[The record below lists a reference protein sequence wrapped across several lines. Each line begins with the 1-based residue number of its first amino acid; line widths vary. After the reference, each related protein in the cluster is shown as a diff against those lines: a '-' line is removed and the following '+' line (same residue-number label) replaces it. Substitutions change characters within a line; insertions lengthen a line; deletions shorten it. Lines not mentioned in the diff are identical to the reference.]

1 MKLGKAIAAAVGTA
15 AAVGAAVYAK
25 RRLDETQTPLKK
37 QRSVTVWKSGG
48 KVQHKEVIRKPV
60 SEREQTDILK
70 SRIDKA
76 TRQYEELADRNNDTE
91 SEPADNTENE
101 QKIAPVNF
109 TFVQSEEDGNTGVS
123 FDRVFDHFNRLEKPI
138 DEESKT
144 VDNAD
149 NNIVD
154 TITANQTAAA
164 ESVDETKADAATY
177 DEYEAA
183 AISAV
188 MTMQEEQESEAE
200 QMKLEKGI
208 MTPDPIASAVRE
220 LADIQPVTDGAND
233 VSVERMSVDESIFD
247 LSASEPVEEAVKELE
262 EITEQAEEQPEIV
275 EETAESSSTLEEEF
289 AQATAENVTVS
300 EPVEEAV
307 KAFEEMS
314 EQAEEQPEIAEE
326 TAETAESTSA
336 LEEEFAQAMTENA
349 PVSEPVEEAVKA
361 FEEMSEQAEE
371 QSEIAEET
379 AESAS
384 TLEEEFAQAMAEN
397 IPVNEPVEETV
408 KAFEEITEQAE
419 EQPEIAVETAESAST
434 LEEEFAQA
442 MTENA
447 PVSEP
452 VEEAVKELE
461 EIAEQAEEQS
471 EIAEETAESAST
483 LEEEFAQAM
492 AENAPVSEPVEEA
505 VKAFEEMSEQA
516 EEQPEIAEE
525 TAESA
530 STLEEEFAQAMAE
543 NITVSEPV
551 EEAVKAFEEMSEQ
564 AEEQPEIAEETAE
577 SASTLEEEFAQAM
590 AENAPVSEPVEEAVK
605 EFEEITEQ
613 AEKQPE
619 IAVETA
625 ESASTLEEEFAQAMA
640 ENAPVSE
647 PVEEAVKEFE
657 EITEQAEEQPEI
669 SVETAE
675 SANTL
680 EEEITQ
686 AMAENVPVSE
696 PVEEAV
702 KAFEEIAEPVAVEIS
717 ESQAEDMLFENIDNI
732 DDDLSDDMASV
743 RTAESVDDAVKEF
756 SDLIGEPEAA
766 MSMIN
771 ADAEY
776 DDDLEQTGDIPA
788 EENSTAEE
796 QPVIQTIP
804 EAQTEKPRTM
814 DFFDL
819 PDEAYAPVQAAEEKH
834 DDNVAE
840 VEDLFGDLLADDE
853 PVEKKTFTDPSE
865 VFSMFDTADAGQDD
879 FDKYNDEKIEEEN
892 EKKKTSDTKKYIAQD
907 IADNIASFAQL
918 LEPLNAIKENKI
930 RSKSGILFDWEM
942 RIQSLIGDLP
952 IKTYWRNN
960 FRNYEIW
967 TDEKCM
973 EKAGELL
980 AMLEL
985 VGIVRDKAKEVVV
998 DKDTLDFYSA
1008 QSEHLNN
1015 DFHIGETVVVTRPC
1029 WRINGKPARKGEI
1042 AKKAPFAEFSRKKV
1056 SPLETML
1063 RENSCSDGDVN
1074 IPVTEDNFC
1083 TYDREIPY
1091 VKQAI
1096 ADGFCKCAV
1105 RRMEDGGALAFF
1117 YEVIAEGENEHYSP
1131 CTLRFEVNIDKNA
1144 KVVGRFRSEK
1154 V

>member
-1 MKLGKAIAAAVGTA
+1 MKLGKAIAAAIGTA

-37 QRSVTVWKSGG
+37 QKSVTAWKSGG
-48 KVQHKEVIRKPV
+48 KVQYKEVIRKPV
-60 SEREQTDILK
+60 SEGEQTNILK

-76 TRQYEELADRNNDTE
+76 TRQYEQLADRNNDTE

-101 QKIAPVNF
+101 QEIAPVNF

-123 FDRVFDHFNRLEKPI
+123 FDRVFDHFNRLEKPF

-154 TITANQTAAA
+154 TITANQTPAA
-164 ESVDETKADAATY
+164 ESVAPTEAVDETKTDVATD

-188 MTMQEEQESEAE
+188 MTMQEEQESIAE

-208 MTPDPIASAVRE
+208 MTPDPIANAVRE
-220 LADIQPVTDGAND
+220 LADIQPVTDDVSN

-247 LSASEPVEEAVKELE
+247 LSASEPVEEAAKELE
-262 EITEQAEEQPEIV
+262 EITEQTEEKSEIAEET
-275 EETAESSSTLEEEF
+275 EESASTLEEEL
-289 AQATAENVTVS
+289 AQAMAENIPES

-314 EQAEEQPEIAEE
+314 EQAEEQPETAEE
-326 TAETAESTSA
+326 TAESAST
-336 LEEEFAQAMTENA
+336 LEEEFVQAMAENI
-349 PVSEPVEEAVKA
+349 PESEPVEEAVKA
-361 FEEMSEQAEE
+361 FEEMSEQ
-371 QSEIAEET
+371 T
-379 AESAS
+379 
-384 TLEEEFAQAMAEN
+384 
-397 IPVNEPVEETV
+397 
-408 KAFEEITEQAE
+408 
-419 EQPEIAVETAESAST
+419 
-434 LEEEFAQA
+434 
-442 MTENA
+442 
-447 PVSEP
+447 
-452 VEEAVKELE
+452 
-461 EIAEQAEEQS
+461 
-471 EIAEETAESAST
+471 
-483 LEEEFAQAM
+483 
-492 AENAPVSEPVEEA
+492 
-505 VKAFEEMSEQA
+505 

-543 NITVSEPV
+543 N
-551 EEAVKAFEEMSEQ
+551 
-564 AEEQPEIAEETAE
+564 
-577 SASTLEEEFAQAM
+577 
-590 AENAPVSEPVEEAVK
+590 
-605 EFEEITEQ
+605 
-613 AEKQPE
+613 
-619 IAVETA
+619 
-625 ESASTLEEEFAQAMA
+625 
-640 ENAPVSE
+640 
-647 PVEEAVKEFE
+647 
-657 EITEQAEEQPEI
+657 
-669 SVETAE
+669 
-675 SANTL
+675 
-680 EEEITQ
+680 
-686 AMAENVPVSE
+686 VPVSE

-702 KAFEEIAEPVAVEIS
+702 KAFEKIAEPVAVEIA
-717 ESQAEDMLFENIDNI
+717 ESQAEDMLFENID
-732 DDDLSDDMASV
+732 DDLSDDIASV

-766 MSMIN
+766 RSMIN

-796 QPVIQTIP
+796 QPVIQTVP
-804 EAQTEKPRTM
+804 EAQTEKTRTM

-819 PDEAYAPVQAAEEKH
+819 PDEAYAPVQTAEEKH

-879 FDKYNDEKIEEEN
+879 FDKYNDEKIEEES
-892 EKKKTSDTKKYIAQD
+892 EKKKTSDAKKYIAQD

-985 VGIVRDKAKEVVV
+985 VGIVRDKAKEVVI

-1074 IPVTEDNFC
+1074 IPVTDDNFC
-1083 TYDREIPY
+1083 TYDRDIPY

-1096 ADGFCKCAV
+1096 SEGFCKCAV

>member
-1 MKLGKAIAAAVGTA
+1 MKLGKAIAAAIGTA

-37 QRSVTVWKSGG
+37 QKSVTAWKSGG
-48 KVQHKEVIRKPV
+48 KVQYKEVIRKPV
-60 SEREQTDILK
+60 SEGEQTNILK

-76 TRQYEELADRNNDTE
+76 KRQYEQLADRNNDTE

-101 QKIAPVNF
+101 QEIAPVNF

-123 FDRVFDHFNRLEKPI
+123 FDRVFDHFNRLEKPF

-164 ESVDETKADAATY
+164 ESVAPTEAVDETKTDVATD

-188 MTMQEEQESEAE
+188 MTMQEEQESKAE

-208 MTPDPIASAVRE
+208 MTPDPIANAVRE
-220 LADIQPVTDGAND
+220 LADIQPVTDDVSN

-247 LSASEPVEEAVKELE
+247 LSASEPVEEAAKELE
-262 EITEQAEEQPEIV
+262 EITEQTEEQPEIV
-275 EETAESSSTLEEEF
+275 EETAESASTLEEEF
-289 AQATAENVTVS
+289 AQAMAENVPVSEPVEEAVKAFEEMSEQTEEQPEIAEETEESASTLEEELAQAMAENIPES

-314 EQAEEQPEIAEE
+314 EQAEEQPE
-326 TAETAESTSA
+326 T
-336 LEEEFAQAMTENA
+336 
-349 PVSEPVEEAVKA
+349 
-361 FEEMSEQAEE
+361 
-371 QSEIAEET
+371 AEET

-384 TLEEEFAQAMAEN
+384 TLEEEFAQAKAEN
-397 IPVNEPVEETV
+397 IPE
-408 KAFEEITEQAE
+408 
-419 EQPEIAVETAESAST
+419 
-434 LEEEFAQA
+434 
-442 MTENA
+442 
-447 PVSEP
+447 SEP
-452 VEEAVKELE
+452 VEEAVKE
-461 EIAEQAEEQS
+461 
-471 EIAEETAESAST
+471 
-483 LEEEFAQAM
+483 
-492 AENAPVSEPVEEA
+492 
-505 VKAFEEMSEQA
+505 FEEMSEQT

-543 NITVSEPV
+543 NVPESEPV

-564 AEEQPEIAEETAE
+564 AEEQPEIAGETAE
-577 SASTLEEEFAQAM
+577 SASTLEEEFA
-590 AENAPVSEPVEEAVK
+590 
-605 EFEEITEQ
+605 
-613 AEKQPE
+613 
-619 IAVETA
+619 
-625 ESASTLEEEFAQAMA
+625 
-640 ENAPVSE
+640 
-647 PVEEAVKEFE
+647 
-657 EITEQAEEQPEI
+657 
-669 SVETAE
+669 
-675 SANTL
+675 
-680 EEEITQ
+680 Q

-702 KAFEEIAEPVAVEIS
+702 KAFEEMSEQTEEQPETAEETEESASTLEEEFAQAMAENIPESEPVEEAVKAFEEIAEPVAVEIA
-717 ESQAEDMLFENIDNI
+717 ESQAEDMLFENI

-766 MSMIN
+766 RSMIN
-771 ADAEY
+771 ADVEY

-796 QPVIQTIP
+796 QPVIQTVP
-804 EAQTEKPRTM
+804 EAQTEKTRTM

-819 PDEAYAPVQAAEEKH
+819 PDEAYAPVQTAEEKH

-892 EKKKTSDTKKYIAQD
+892 EKKKTSDAKKYIAQD

-985 VGIVRDKAKEVVV
+985 VGIVRDKAKEVVI

-1074 IPVTEDNFC
+1074 IPVTDDNFC
-1083 TYDREIPY
+1083 TYDRDIPY

-1096 ADGFCKCAV
+1096 SEGFCKCAV

>member
-1 MKLGKAIAAAVGTA
+1 MKLGKAIAAAIGTA

-37 QRSVTVWKSGG
+37 QKSVTAWKSGG
-48 KVQHKEVIRKPV
+48 KVQYKEVIRKPV
-60 SEREQTDILK
+60 SEGEQTNILK

-76 TRQYEELADRNNDTE
+76 TRQYEQLADRNNDTE

-101 QKIAPVNF
+101 QEIAPVNF

-123 FDRVFDHFNRLEKPI
+123 FDRVFDHFNRLEKPF

-164 ESVDETKADAATY
+164 ESVAPTEAVDETKTDVATD

-188 MTMQEEQESEAE
+188 MTMQEEQESKAE

-208 MTPDPIASAVRE
+208 MTPDPIANAVRE
-220 LADIQPVTDGAND
+220 LADIQPVTDDVSN

-247 LSASEPVEEAVKELE
+247 LSASEPVEEAAKELE
-262 EITEQAEEQPEIV
+262 EITEQTEEQPEIA
-275 EETAESSSTLEEEF
+275 EETEESASTLEEEF
-289 AQATAENVTVS
+289 AQAMAENV
-300 EPVEEAV
+300 
-307 KAFEEMS
+307 
-314 EQAEEQPEIAEE
+314 
-326 TAETAESTSA
+326 
-336 LEEEFAQAMTENA
+336 

-361 FEEMSEQAEE
+361 FEEMSEQTEE
-371 QSEIAEET
+371 QPEIAEET
-379 AESAS
+379 EESASTLEEEFAQAMAENVPVSEPVEEAVKAFEEMSEQTEEQPEIAEETEESASTLEEEFAQAMAENVPVSEPVEEAVKAFEEMSEQTEEQPEIAEETEESAS

-397 IPVNEPVEETV
+397 IPE
-408 KAFEEITEQAE
+408 
-419 EQPEIAVETAESAST
+419 
-434 LEEEFAQA
+434 
-442 MTENA
+442 
-447 PVSEP
+447 
-452 VEEAVKELE
+452 
-461 EIAEQAEEQS
+461 
-471 EIAEETAESAST
+471 
-483 LEEEFAQAM
+483 
-492 AENAPVSEPVEEA
+492 SEPVEEA
-505 VKAFEEMSEQA
+505 VKAFEEMSEQT

-543 NITVSEPV
+543 NIPESEPV

-564 AEEQPEIAEETAE
+564 TEEQPEIAEETAE

-590 AENAPVSEPVEEAVK
+590 AENIPESEPVEEAVK
-605 EFEEITEQ
+605 AFEEMSEQTE
-613 AEKQPE
+613 EQPE
-619 IAVETA
+619 IAEETA
-625 ESASTLEEEFAQAMA
+625 ESASTLEEEFA
-640 ENAPVSE
+640 
-647 PVEEAVKEFE
+647 
-657 EITEQAEEQPEI
+657 
-669 SVETAE
+669 
-675 SANTL
+675 
-680 EEEITQ
+680 Q

-702 KAFEEIAEPVAVEIS
+702 KAFEEIAEPVAVEIA
-717 ESQAEDMLFENIDNI
+717 ESQAEDMLFENID
-732 DDDLSDDMASV
+732 DDLSDDIASV

-766 MSMIN
+766 RSMIN

-796 QPVIQTIP
+796 QPVIQTVP
-804 EAQTEKPRTM
+804 EAQTEKTRTM

-819 PDEAYAPVQAAEEKH
+819 PDEAYAPVQTAEEKH

-879 FDKYNDEKIEEEN
+879 FDKYNDEKIEEES
-892 EKKKTSDTKKYIAQD
+892 EKKKTSDAKKYIAQD

-985 VGIVRDKAKEVVV
+985 VGIVRDKAKEVVI

-1074 IPVTEDNFC
+1074 IPVTDDNFC
-1083 TYDREIPY
+1083 TYDRDIPY

-1096 ADGFCKCAV
+1096 SEGFCKCAV

>member
-60 SEREQTDILK
+60 SEGEQTDILK

-76 TRQYEELADRNNDTE
+76 TWQYEQLADRNNDTE

-101 QKIAPVNF
+101 QEIAPVNF

-123 FDRVFDHFNRLEKPI
+123 FDRVFDHFNRLEKPV
-138 DEESKT
+138 DEENKT

-154 TITANQTAAA
+154 TITANHTAVA
-164 ESVDETKADAATY
+164 ESVDETKADVATD

-188 MTMQEEQESEAE
+188 MTLQEEQESEAE

-220 LADIQPVTDGAND
+220 LADIQPVTDGVND

-247 LSASEPVEEAVKELE
+247 LSASEPVEEAVK
-262 EITEQAEEQPEIV
+262 
-275 EETAESSSTLEEEF
+275 
-289 AQATAENVTVS
+289 
-300 EPVEEAV
+300 
-307 KAFEEMS
+307 AFEEIS

-326 TAETAESTSA
+326 TAESA
-336 LEEEFAQAMTENA
+336 SKLEEEFAQATAENI

-361 FEEMSEQAEE
+361 FEEITEQAEE
-371 QSEIAEET
+371 QPEKAEET
-379 AESAS
+379 AETAS

-397 IPVNEPVEETV
+397 I
-408 KAFEEITEQAE
+408 
-419 EQPEIAVETAESAST
+419 
-434 LEEEFAQA
+434 
-442 MTENA
+442 
-447 PVSEP
+447 
-452 VEEAVKELE
+452 
-461 EIAEQAEEQS
+461 
-471 EIAEETAESAST
+471 
-483 LEEEFAQAM
+483 
-492 AENAPVSEPVEEA
+492 PVSEPVEEA

-530 STLEEEFAQAMAE
+530 STLEEEFTQAMA
-543 NITVSEPV
+543 
-551 EEAVKAFEEMSEQ
+551 
-564 AEEQPEIAEETAE
+564 
-577 SASTLEEEFAQAM
+577 
-590 AENAPVSEPVEEAVK
+590 
-605 EFEEITEQ
+605 
-613 AEKQPE
+613 
-619 IAVETA
+619 
-625 ESASTLEEEFAQAMA
+625 
-640 ENAPVSE
+640 
-647 PVEEAVKEFE
+647 
-657 EITEQAEEQPEI
+657 
-669 SVETAE
+669 
-675 SANTL
+675 
-680 EEEITQ
+680 
-686 AMAENVPVSE
+686 AENVPVSE

-702 KAFEEIAEPVAVEIS
+702 KAFEEIAEPVAVEIP

-732 DDDLSDDMASV
+732 DDDLSDDIASV

-796 QPVIQTIP
+796 QPVIQTVP

-892 EKKKTSDTKKYIAQD
+892 EKKKTSDAKKYIAQD

>member
-1 MKLGKAIAAAVGTA
+1 MKLGKAIAAAIGTA

-37 QRSVTVWKSGG
+37 QRSVTAWKSGG
-48 KVQHKEVIRKPV
+48 KVQYKEVIRKPV
-60 SEREQTDILK
+60 SEGEQTNILK

-76 TRQYEELADRNNDTE
+76 TRQYEQLADRNNDTE

-101 QKIAPVNF
+101 QEIAPVNF

-123 FDRVFDHFNRLEKPI
+123 FDRVFDHFNRLEKPF

-164 ESVDETKADAATY
+164 ESVAPTEAVDETKTDVATD

-188 MTMQEEQESEAE
+188 MTMQEEQESKAE

-208 MTPDPIASAVRE
+208 MTPDPIANAVRE

-247 LSASEPVEEAVKELE
+247 LSANEPVEEAVKELE
-262 EITEQAEEQPEIV
+262 EITEQAEEQPEI
-275 EETAESSSTLEEEF
+275 
-289 AQATAENVTVS
+289 
-300 EPVEEAV
+300 
-307 KAFEEMS
+307 
-314 EQAEEQPEIAEE
+314 AEE
-326 TAETAESTSA
+326 TE
-336 LEEEFAQAMTENA
+336 
-349 PVSEPVEEAVKA
+349 
-361 FEEMSEQAEE
+361 
-371 QSEIAEET
+371 
-379 AESAS
+379 ESAS

-397 IPVNEPVEETV
+397 VT
-408 KAFEEITEQAE
+408 
-419 EQPEIAVETAESAST
+419 
-434 LEEEFAQA
+434 
-442 MTENA
+442 
-447 PVSEP
+447 
-452 VEEAVKELE
+452 
-461 EIAEQAEEQS
+461 
-471 EIAEETAESAST
+471 
-483 LEEEFAQAM
+483 
-492 AENAPVSEPVEEA
+492 
-505 VKAFEEMSEQA
+505 
-516 EEQPEIAEE
+516 
-525 TAESA
+525 
-530 STLEEEFAQAMAE
+530 
-543 NITVSEPV
+543 
-551 EEAVKAFEEMSEQ
+551 
-564 AEEQPEIAEETAE
+564 
-577 SASTLEEEFAQAM
+577 
-590 AENAPVSEPVEEAVK
+590 
-605 EFEEITEQ
+605 
-613 AEKQPE
+613 
-619 IAVETA
+619 
-625 ESASTLEEEFAQAMA
+625 
-640 ENAPVSE
+640 
-647 PVEEAVKEFE
+647 
-657 EITEQAEEQPEI
+657 
-669 SVETAE
+669 
-675 SANTL
+675 
-680 EEEITQ
+680 
-686 AMAENVPVSE
+686 VSE

-702 KAFEEIAEPVAVEIS
+702 KAFEEIAEPVAVEIA
-717 ESQAEDMLFENIDNI
+717 ESQAEDMLFENI

-766 MSMIN
+766 RSMIN

-796 QPVIQTIP
+796 QPVIQTVP
-804 EAQTEKPRTM
+804 EAQTEKTRTM

-819 PDEAYAPVQAAEEKH
+819 PDEAYAPVQTAEEKH

-879 FDKYNDEKIEEEN
+879 FDKYNDEKIEEES
-892 EKKKTSDTKKYIAQD
+892 EKKKTSDAKKYIAQD

-985 VGIVRDKAKEVVV
+985 VGIVRDKAKEVVI

-1074 IPVTEDNFC
+1074 IPVTDDNFC
-1083 TYDREIPY
+1083 TYDRDIPY

-1096 ADGFCKCAV
+1096 SEGFCKCAV

>member
-1 MKLGKAIAAAVGTA
+1 MKLGKAIAAAIGTA

-37 QRSVTVWKSGG
+37 QKSVTAWKSGG
-48 KVQHKEVIRKPV
+48 KVQYKEVIRKPV
-60 SEREQTDILK
+60 SEGEQTNILK

-76 TRQYEELADRNNDTE
+76 TRQYEQLADRNNDTE

-101 QKIAPVNF
+101 QEIAPVNF

-123 FDRVFDHFNRLEKPI
+123 FDRVFDHFNRLEKPF

-164 ESVDETKADAATY
+164 ESVAPTEAVDETKTDVATD

-188 MTMQEEQESEAE
+188 MTMQEEQESKAE

-208 MTPDPIASAVRE
+208 MTPDPIANAVRE
-220 LADIQPVTDGAND
+220 LADIQPVTDDVSN

-247 LSASEPVEEAVKELE
+247 LSASEPVEEAAKELE
-262 EITEQAEEQPEIV
+262 EITEQTEEQPEIV
-275 EETAESSSTLEEEF
+275 
-289 AQATAENVTVS
+289 
-300 EPVEEAV
+300 
-307 KAFEEMS
+307 
-314 EQAEEQPEIAEE
+314 
-326 TAETAESTSA
+326 
-336 LEEEFAQAMTENA
+336 
-349 PVSEPVEEAVKA
+349 
-361 FEEMSEQAEE
+361 
-371 QSEIAEET
+371 EET

-397 IPVNEPVEETV
+397 IPE
-408 KAFEEITEQAE
+408 
-419 EQPEIAVETAESAST
+419 
-434 LEEEFAQA
+434 
-442 MTENA
+442 
-447 PVSEP
+447 SEP
-452 VEEAVKELE
+452 VEEAVKAFE
-461 EIAEQAEEQS
+461 EMSEHTEEQP
-471 EIAEETAESAST
+471 EIAEETEESAST

-492 AENAPVSEPVEEA
+492 AENV
-505 VKAFEEMSEQA
+505 
-516 EEQPEIAEE
+516 PE
-525 TAESA
+525 
-530 STLEEEFAQAMAE
+530 
-543 NITVSEPV
+543 
-551 EEAVKAFEEMSEQ
+551 
-564 AEEQPEIAEETAE
+564 
-577 SASTLEEEFAQAM
+577 
-590 AENAPVSEPVEEAVK
+590 
-605 EFEEITEQ
+605 
-613 AEKQPE
+613 
-619 IAVETA
+619 
-625 ESASTLEEEFAQAMA
+625 
-640 ENAPVSE
+640 
-647 PVEEAVKEFE
+647 
-657 EITEQAEEQPEI
+657 
-669 SVETAE
+669 
-675 SANTL
+675 
-680 EEEITQ
+680 
-686 AMAENVPVSE
+686 SE

-702 KAFEEIAEPVAVEIS
+702 KAFEEIAEPVAVEIA
-717 ESQAEDMLFENIDNI
+717 ESQAEDMLFENI

-766 MSMIN
+766 RSMIN

-796 QPVIQTIP
+796 QPVIQTVP
-804 EAQTEKPRTM
+804 EAQTEKTRTM

-819 PDEAYAPVQAAEEKH
+819 PDEAYAPVQTAEEKH

-892 EKKKTSDTKKYIAQD
+892 EKKKTSDAKKYIAQD

-985 VGIVRDKAKEVVV
+985 VGIVRDKAKEVVI

-1074 IPVTEDNFC
+1074 IPVTDDNFC
-1083 TYDREIPY
+1083 TYDRDIPY

-1096 ADGFCKCAV
+1096 SEGFCKCAV

>member
-1 MKLGKAIAAAVGTA
+1 MKLGKAIAAAIGTA

-37 QRSVTVWKSGG
+37 QRSVTAWKSGG
-48 KVQHKEVIRKPV
+48 KVQYKEVIRKPV
-60 SEREQTDILK
+60 SEGEQTNILK

-76 TRQYEELADRNNDTE
+76 TRQYEQLADRNNDTE
-91 SEPADNTENE
+91 SEPADTTENE
-101 QKIAPVNF
+101 QEIAPVNF

-123 FDRVFDHFNRLEKPI
+123 FDRVFDHFNRLEKPF

-164 ESVDETKADAATY
+164 ESVAPTEAVDETKTDVATD

-188 MTMQEEQESEAE
+188 MTMQEEQESKAE

-208 MTPDPIASAVRE
+208 MTPDPIANAVRE
-220 LADIQPVTDGAND
+220 LADIQPVTDDVSN

-247 LSASEPVEEAVKELE
+247 LSASEPVEEAAKELE
-262 EITEQAEEQPEIV
+262 EIAEQTEEQPEIV
-275 EETAESSSTLEEEF
+275 
-289 AQATAENVTVS
+289 
-300 EPVEEAV
+300 
-307 KAFEEMS
+307 
-314 EQAEEQPEIAEE
+314 
-326 TAETAESTSA
+326 
-336 LEEEFAQAMTENA
+336 
-349 PVSEPVEEAVKA
+349 
-361 FEEMSEQAEE
+361 
-371 QSEIAEET
+371 EET

-397 IPVNEPVEETV
+397 VT
-408 KAFEEITEQAE
+408 
-419 EQPEIAVETAESAST
+419 
-434 LEEEFAQA
+434 
-442 MTENA
+442 
-447 PVSEP
+447 
-452 VEEAVKELE
+452 
-461 EIAEQAEEQS
+461 
-471 EIAEETAESAST
+471 
-483 LEEEFAQAM
+483 
-492 AENAPVSEPVEEA
+492 
-505 VKAFEEMSEQA
+505 
-516 EEQPEIAEE
+516 
-525 TAESA
+525 
-530 STLEEEFAQAMAE
+530 
-543 NITVSEPV
+543 
-551 EEAVKAFEEMSEQ
+551 
-564 AEEQPEIAEETAE
+564 
-577 SASTLEEEFAQAM
+577 
-590 AENAPVSEPVEEAVK
+590 
-605 EFEEITEQ
+605 
-613 AEKQPE
+613 
-619 IAVETA
+619 
-625 ESASTLEEEFAQAMA
+625 
-640 ENAPVSE
+640 
-647 PVEEAVKEFE
+647 
-657 EITEQAEEQPEI
+657 
-669 SVETAE
+669 
-675 SANTL
+675 
-680 EEEITQ
+680 
-686 AMAENVPVSE
+686 VSE

-702 KAFEEIAEPVAVEIS
+702 KAFEEIAEPVAVEIA
-717 ESQAEDMLFENIDNI
+717 ESQAEDMLFENI

-766 MSMIN
+766 RSMIN
-771 ADAEY
+771 TGTEY

-796 QPVIQTIP
+796 QPVIQTVP
-804 EAQTEKPRTM
+804 EAQTEKTRTM

-819 PDEAYAPVQAAEEKH
+819 PDEAYAPVQTAEEKH

-879 FDKYNDEKIEEEN
+879 FDKYNDEKIEEES
-892 EKKKTSDTKKYIAQD
+892 EKKKTSDAKKYIAQD

-985 VGIVRDKAKEVVV
+985 VGIVRDKAKEVVI

>member
-1 MKLGKAIAAAVGTA
+1 MKLGKAIAAAIGTA

-37 QRSVTVWKSGG
+37 QKSVTAWKSGG
-48 KVQHKEVIRKPV
+48 KVQYKEVIRKPV
-60 SEREQTDILK
+60 SEGEQTNILK

-76 TRQYEELADRNNDTE
+76 TRQYEQLADRNNDTE

-101 QKIAPVNF
+101 QEIAPVNF

-123 FDRVFDHFNRLEKPI
+123 FDRVFDHFNRLEKPF

-164 ESVDETKADAATY
+164 ESVAPTEAVDETKTDVATD

-188 MTMQEEQESEAE
+188 MTMQEEQESKAE

-208 MTPDPIASAVRE
+208 MTPDPIANAVRE
-220 LADIQPVTDGAND
+220 LADIQPVTDDVSN

-247 LSASEPVEEAVKELE
+247 LSASEPVEEAAKELE
-262 EITEQAEEQPEIV
+262 EITEQ
-275 EETAESSSTLEEEF
+275 T
-289 AQATAENVTVS
+289 
-300 EPVEEAV
+300 
-307 KAFEEMS
+307 
-314 EQAEEQPEIAEE
+314 EEQPEIAEE
-326 TAETAESTSA
+326 TE
-336 LEEEFAQAMTENA
+336 
-349 PVSEPVEEAVKA
+349 
-361 FEEMSEQAEE
+361 
-371 QSEIAEET
+371 
-379 AESAS
+379 ESAS

-397 IPVNEPVEETV
+397 IPE
-408 KAFEEITEQAE
+408 
-419 EQPEIAVETAESAST
+419 
-434 LEEEFAQA
+434 
-442 MTENA
+442 
-447 PVSEP
+447 
-452 VEEAVKELE
+452 
-461 EIAEQAEEQS
+461 
-471 EIAEETAESAST
+471 
-483 LEEEFAQAM
+483 
-492 AENAPVSEPVEEA
+492 
-505 VKAFEEMSEQA
+505 
-516 EEQPEIAEE
+516 
-525 TAESA
+525 
-530 STLEEEFAQAMAE
+530 
-543 NITVSEPV
+543 
-551 EEAVKAFEEMSEQ
+551 
-564 AEEQPEIAEETAE
+564 
-577 SASTLEEEFAQAM
+577 
-590 AENAPVSEPVEEAVK
+590 
-605 EFEEITEQ
+605 
-613 AEKQPE
+613 
-619 IAVETA
+619 
-625 ESASTLEEEFAQAMA
+625 
-640 ENAPVSE
+640 
-647 PVEEAVKEFE
+647 
-657 EITEQAEEQPEI
+657 
-669 SVETAE
+669 
-675 SANTL
+675 
-680 EEEITQ
+680 
-686 AMAENVPVSE
+686 SE

-702 KAFEEIAEPVAVEIS
+702 KAFEEIAEPVAVEIA
-717 ESQAEDMLFENIDNI
+717 ESQAEDMLFENI

-766 MSMIN
+766 RSMIN

-796 QPVIQTIP
+796 QPVIQTVP
-804 EAQTEKPRTM
+804 EAQTEKTRTM

-819 PDEAYAPVQAAEEKH
+819 PDEAYAPVQTAEEKH

-892 EKKKTSDTKKYIAQD
+892 EKKKTSDAKKYIAQD

-985 VGIVRDKAKEVVV
+985 VGIVRDKAKEVVI

-1074 IPVTEDNFC
+1074 IPVTDDNFC
-1083 TYDREIPY
+1083 TYDRDIPY

-1096 ADGFCKCAV
+1096 SEGFCKCAV

>member
-1 MKLGKAIAAAVGTA
+1 MKLGKAIAAAIGTA

-37 QRSVTVWKSGG
+37 QRSVTAWKSGG
-48 KVQHKEVIRKPV
+48 KVQYKEVIRKPV
-60 SEREQTDILK
+60 SEGEQTNILK

-76 TRQYEELADRNNDTE
+76 TRQYEQLADRNNDTE

-101 QKIAPVNF
+101 QEIAPVNF

-123 FDRVFDHFNRLEKPI
+123 FDRVFDHFNRLEKPF

-154 TITANQTAAA
+154 TITANQIAAA
-164 ESVDETKADAATY
+164 ESVAPTEAVDETKTDVATD

-188 MTMQEEQESEAE
+188 MTMQEEQESKAE

-220 LADIQPVTDGAND
+220 LADIQPVTDDVSN

-247 LSASEPVEEAVKELE
+247 LSASEPVEEAAKELE
-262 EITEQAEEQPEIV
+262 EITEQTEEQPEIA
-275 EETAESSSTLEEEF
+275 EETAESASTHEEEF
-289 AQATAENVTVS
+289 AQAMAENVPVS

-314 EQAEEQPEIAEE
+314 EQAEEQPE
-326 TAETAESTSA
+326 T
-336 LEEEFAQAMTENA
+336 
-349 PVSEPVEEAVKA
+349 
-361 FEEMSEQAEE
+361 
-371 QSEIAEET
+371 AEET

-397 IPVNEPVEETV
+397 V
-408 KAFEEITEQAE
+408 
-419 EQPEIAVETAESAST
+419 PE
-434 LEEEFAQA
+434 
-442 MTENA
+442 
-447 PVSEP
+447 
-452 VEEAVKELE
+452 
-461 EIAEQAEEQS
+461 
-471 EIAEETAESAST
+471 
-483 LEEEFAQAM
+483 
-492 AENAPVSEPVEEA
+492 SEPVEEA
-505 VKAFEEMSEQA
+505 VKAFEEMSEQT

-543 NITVSEPV
+543 NVT
-551 EEAVKAFEEMSEQ
+551 
-564 AEEQPEIAEETAE
+564 
-577 SASTLEEEFAQAM
+577 
-590 AENAPVSEPVEEAVK
+590 
-605 EFEEITEQ
+605 
-613 AEKQPE
+613 
-619 IAVETA
+619 
-625 ESASTLEEEFAQAMA
+625 
-640 ENAPVSE
+640 
-647 PVEEAVKEFE
+647 
-657 EITEQAEEQPEI
+657 
-669 SVETAE
+669 
-675 SANTL
+675 
-680 EEEITQ
+680 
-686 AMAENVPVSE
+686 VSE

-702 KAFEEIAEPVAVEIS
+702 KAFEEIAEPVAVEIA
-717 ESQAEDMLFENIDNI
+717 ESQAEDMLFENI

-766 MSMIN
+766 RSMIN

-796 QPVIQTIP
+796 QPVIQTVP
-804 EAQTEKPRTM
+804 EAQTEKTRTM

-819 PDEAYAPVQAAEEKH
+819 PDEAYAPVQTAEEKH

-879 FDKYNDEKIEEEN
+879 FDKYNDEKIEEES
-892 EKKKTSDTKKYIAQD
+892 EKKKTSDAKKYIAQD

-985 VGIVRDKAKEVVV
+985 VGIVRDKAKEVVI

-1063 RENSCSDGDVN
+1063 RENSCPDGDVN

>member
-1 MKLGKAIAAAVGTA
+1 MKLGKAIAAAIGTA

-37 QRSVTVWKSGG
+37 QKSVTAWKSGG
-48 KVQHKEVIRKPV
+48 KVQYKEVIRKPV
-60 SEREQTDILK
+60 SEGEQTNILK

-76 TRQYEELADRNNDTE
+76 TRQYEQLADRNNDTE

-101 QKIAPVNF
+101 QEIAPVNF

-123 FDRVFDHFNRLEKPI
+123 FDRVFDHFNRLEKPF

-164 ESVDETKADAATY
+164 ESVAPTEAVDETKTDVATD

-188 MTMQEEQESEAE
+188 MTMQEEQESKAE

-208 MTPDPIASAVRE
+208 MTPDPIANAVRE
-220 LADIQPVTDGAND
+220 LADIQPVTDDVSN

-247 LSASEPVEEAVKELE
+247 LSASEPVEEAAKELE
-262 EITEQAEEQPEIV
+262 EITEQTEEQPEIV
-275 EETAESSSTLEEEF
+275 EETAESASTLEEEF
-289 AQATAENVTVS
+289 AQAKAENV
-300 EPVEEAV
+300 
-307 KAFEEMS
+307 
-314 EQAEEQPEIAEE
+314 
-326 TAETAESTSA
+326 
-336 LEEEFAQAMTENA
+336 

-361 FEEMSEQAEE
+361 FEEMSEQ
-371 QSEIAEET
+371 T
-379 AESAS
+379 
-384 TLEEEFAQAMAEN
+384 
-397 IPVNEPVEETV
+397 
-408 KAFEEITEQAE
+408 
-419 EQPEIAVETAESAST
+419 
-434 LEEEFAQA
+434 
-442 MTENA
+442 
-447 PVSEP
+447 
-452 VEEAVKELE
+452 
-461 EIAEQAEEQS
+461 
-471 EIAEETAESAST
+471 
-483 LEEEFAQAM
+483 
-492 AENAPVSEPVEEA
+492 
-505 VKAFEEMSEQA
+505 

-525 TAESA
+525 TEESA
-530 STLEEEFAQAMAE
+530 STLEEELAQAMAE
-543 NITVSEPV
+543 NI
-551 EEAVKAFEEMSEQ
+551 
-564 AEEQPEIAEETAE
+564 PE
-577 SASTLEEEFAQAM
+577 
-590 AENAPVSEPVEEAVK
+590 
-605 EFEEITEQ
+605 
-613 AEKQPE
+613 
-619 IAVETA
+619 
-625 ESASTLEEEFAQAMA
+625 
-640 ENAPVSE
+640 
-647 PVEEAVKEFE
+647 
-657 EITEQAEEQPEI
+657 
-669 SVETAE
+669 
-675 SANTL
+675 
-680 EEEITQ
+680 
-686 AMAENVPVSE
+686 SE

-702 KAFEEIAEPVAVEIS
+702 KAFEEIAEPVAVEIA
-717 ESQAEDMLFENIDNI
+717 ESQAEDMLFENI

-766 MSMIN
+766 RSMIN

-796 QPVIQTIP
+796 QPVIQTVP
-804 EAQTEKPRTM
+804 EAQTEKTRTM

-819 PDEAYAPVQAAEEKH
+819 PDEAYAPVQTAEEKH

-892 EKKKTSDTKKYIAQD
+892 EKKKTSDAKKYIAQD

-985 VGIVRDKAKEVVV
+985 VGIVRDKAKEVVI

-1074 IPVTEDNFC
+1074 IPVTDDNFC
-1083 TYDREIPY
+1083 TYDRDIPY

-1096 ADGFCKCAV
+1096 SEGFCKCAV

>member
-1 MKLGKAIAAAVGTA
+1 MKLGKAIAAAIGTA

-37 QRSVTVWKSGG
+37 QKSVTAWKSGG
-48 KVQHKEVIRKPV
+48 KVQYKEVIRKPV
-60 SEREQTDILK
+60 SEGEQTNILK

-76 TRQYEELADRNNDTE
+76 TRQYEQLADRNNDTE

-101 QKIAPVNF
+101 QEIAPVNF

-123 FDRVFDHFNRLEKPI
+123 FDRVFDHFNRLEKPF

-154 TITANQTAAA
+154 TITANQTTAA
-164 ESVDETKADAATY
+164 ESVAPTEAVDETKTDVATD

-188 MTMQEEQESEAE
+188 MTMQEEQESKAE

-208 MTPDPIASAVRE
+208 MTPDPIANAVRE
-220 LADIQPVTDGAND
+220 LADIQPVTDDVSN

-247 LSASEPVEEAVKELE
+247 LSASEPVEEAAKELE
-262 EITEQAEEQPEIV
+262 EITEQ
-275 EETAESSSTLEEEF
+275 T
-289 AQATAENVTVS
+289 
-300 EPVEEAV
+300 
-307 KAFEEMS
+307 
-314 EQAEEQPEIAEE
+314 
-326 TAETAESTSA
+326 
-336 LEEEFAQAMTENA
+336 
-349 PVSEPVEEAVKA
+349 
-361 FEEMSEQAEE
+361 
-371 QSEIAEET
+371 
-379 AESAS
+379 
-384 TLEEEFAQAMAEN
+384 
-397 IPVNEPVEETV
+397 
-408 KAFEEITEQAE
+408 
-419 EQPEIAVETAESAST
+419 
-434 LEEEFAQA
+434 
-442 MTENA
+442 
-447 PVSEP
+447 
-452 VEEAVKELE
+452 
-461 EIAEQAEEQS
+461 
-471 EIAEETAESAST
+471 
-483 LEEEFAQAM
+483 
-492 AENAPVSEPVEEA
+492 
-505 VKAFEEMSEQA
+505 

-543 NITVSEPV
+543 NISESEPV
-551 EEAVKAFEEMSEQ
+551 EEAVKAVEEMSEQ
-564 AEEQPEIAEETAE
+564 TEEQPEIAEETAE

-590 AENAPVSEPVEEAVK
+590 AENVPVSEPVEEAVK
-605 EFEEITEQ
+605 AFEEMSEQ
-613 AEKQPE
+613 GEEQPE
-619 IAVETA
+619 IAEETE

-640 ENAPVSE
+640 EN
-647 PVEEAVKEFE
+647 
-657 EITEQAEEQPEI
+657 IPE
-669 SVETAE
+669 
-675 SANTL
+675 
-680 EEEITQ
+680 
-686 AMAENVPVSE
+686 SE

-702 KAFEEIAEPVAVEIS
+702 KAFEEIAEPVAVEIA
-717 ESQAEDMLFENIDNI
+717 ESQAEDMLFENI

-766 MSMIN
+766 RSMIN

-796 QPVIQTIP
+796 QPVMQTVP
-804 EAQTEKPRTM
+804 EAQTEKTRTM

-819 PDEAYAPVQAAEEKH
+819 PDEAYAPVQTAEEKH

-840 VEDLFGDLLADDE
+840 VEDLFGDLLSDDE

-892 EKKKTSDTKKYIAQD
+892 EKKKTSDAKKYIAQD

-985 VGIVRDKAKEVVV
+985 VGIVRDKAKEVVI

-1074 IPVTEDNFC
+1074 IPVTDDNFC
-1083 TYDREIPY
+1083 TYDRDIPY

-1096 ADGFCKCAV
+1096 SEGFCKCAV

>member
-1 MKLGKAIAAAVGTA
+1 MKLGKAIAAAIGTA

-37 QRSVTVWKSGG
+37 QKSVTAWKSGG
-48 KVQHKEVIRKPV
+48 KVQYKEVIRKPV
-60 SEREQTDILK
+60 SEGEQTNILK

-76 TRQYEELADRNNDTE
+76 TRQYEQLADRNNDTE

-101 QKIAPVNF
+101 QEIAPVNF

-123 FDRVFDHFNRLEKPI
+123 FDRVFDHFNRLEKPF

-164 ESVDETKADAATY
+164 ESVAPTEAVDETKTDVATD

-188 MTMQEEQESEAE
+188 MTMQEEQESKAE

-208 MTPDPIASAVRE
+208 MTPDPIANAVRE
-220 LADIQPVTDGAND
+220 LADIQPVTDDVSN

-247 LSASEPVEEAVKELE
+247 LSASEPVEEAAKELE
-262 EITEQAEEQPEIV
+262 EITEQTEEQPEIV
-275 EETAESSSTLEEEF
+275 EETAESASTLEEEF
-289 AQATAENVTVS
+289 AQAMAENVPVSEPVEEAVKAFEEMSEQTEEQPEIAEETEESASTLEEELAQAMAENIPESEPVEEAVKAFEEMSEQAEEQPETAEETAESASTLEEEFAQAKAENVPVSEPVEEAAKELEEITEQTEEQPEIAGETAESASTLEEEFAQAMAENVPES

-314 EQAEEQPEIAEE
+314 EQAEEQPEIAG
-326 TAETAESTSA
+326 
-336 LEEEFAQAMTENA
+336 
-349 PVSEPVEEAVKA
+349 
-361 FEEMSEQAEE
+361 
-371 QSEIAEET
+371 ET

-384 TLEEEFAQAMAEN
+384 TLEEEFA
-397 IPVNEPVEETV
+397 
-408 KAFEEITEQAE
+408 
-419 EQPEIAVETAESAST
+419 
-434 LEEEFAQA
+434 
-442 MTENA
+442 
-447 PVSEP
+447 
-452 VEEAVKELE
+452 
-461 EIAEQAEEQS
+461 
-471 EIAEETAESAST
+471 
-483 LEEEFAQAM
+483 
-492 AENAPVSEPVEEA
+492 
-505 VKAFEEMSEQA
+505 
-516 EEQPEIAEE
+516 
-525 TAESA
+525 
-530 STLEEEFAQAMAE
+530 
-543 NITVSEPV
+543 
-551 EEAVKAFEEMSEQ
+551 
-564 AEEQPEIAEETAE
+564 
-577 SASTLEEEFAQAM
+577 
-590 AENAPVSEPVEEAVK
+590 
-605 EFEEITEQ
+605 
-613 AEKQPE
+613 
-619 IAVETA
+619 
-625 ESASTLEEEFAQAMA
+625 
-640 ENAPVSE
+640 
-647 PVEEAVKEFE
+647 
-657 EITEQAEEQPEI
+657 
-669 SVETAE
+669 
-675 SANTL
+675 
-680 EEEITQ
+680 Q

-702 KAFEEIAEPVAVEIS
+702 KAFEEMSEQGEEQPEIAEETEESASTLEEEFAQAMAENIPESEPVEEAVKAFEEIAEPVAVEIA
-717 ESQAEDMLFENIDNI
+717 ESQAEDMLFENI

-766 MSMIN
+766 RSMIN

-796 QPVIQTIP
+796 QPVIQTVP
-804 EAQTEKPRTM
+804 EAQTEKTRTM

-819 PDEAYAPVQAAEEKH
+819 PDEAYAPVQTAEEKH

-892 EKKKTSDTKKYIAQD
+892 EKKKTSDAKKYIAQD

-985 VGIVRDKAKEVVV
+985 VGIVRDKAKEVVI

-1074 IPVTEDNFC
+1074 IPVTDDNFC

-1096 ADGFCKCAV
+1096 SEGFCKCAV

>member
-1 MKLGKAIAAAVGTA
+1 MKLGKAIAAAIGTA

-37 QRSVTVWKSGG
+37 QKSVTAWKSGG
-48 KVQHKEVIRKPV
+48 KVQYKEVIRKPV
-60 SEREQTDILK
+60 SEGEQTNILK

-76 TRQYEELADRNNDTE
+76 TRQYEQLADRNNDTE

-101 QKIAPVNF
+101 QEIAPVNF

-123 FDRVFDHFNRLEKPI
+123 FDRVFDHFNRLEKPF

-154 TITANQTAAA
+154 TITANQTTAA
-164 ESVDETKADAATY
+164 ESVAPTEAVDETKTDVATD

-188 MTMQEEQESEAE
+188 MTMQEEQESKAE

-208 MTPDPIASAVRE
+208 MTPDPIANAVRE
-220 LADIQPVTDGAND
+220 LADIQPVTDDVSN

-247 LSASEPVEEAVKELE
+247 LSASEH
-262 EITEQAEEQPEIV
+262 
-275 EETAESSSTLEEEF
+275 
-289 AQATAENVTVS
+289 
-300 EPVEEAV
+300 VEEAV

-314 EQAEEQPEIAEE
+314 EQTEEQP
-326 TAETAESTSA
+326 
-336 LEEEFAQAMTENA
+336 
-349 PVSEPVEEAVKA
+349 
-361 FEEMSEQAEE
+361 
-371 QSEIAEET
+371 EIAEET

-384 TLEEEFAQAMAEN
+384 TLEEEFAQAMAAEN
-397 IPVNEPVEETV
+397 V
-408 KAFEEITEQAE
+408 
-419 EQPEIAVETAESAST
+419 PE
-434 LEEEFAQA
+434 
-442 MTENA
+442 
-447 PVSEP
+447 SEP
-452 VEEAVKELE
+452 VEEAVKAFE
-461 EIAEQAEEQS
+461 EMSEQVEEQP
-471 EIAEETAESAST
+471 EIAEETEESAST

-492 AENAPVSEPVEEA
+492 AENVPVSEPVEEA

-516 EEQPEIAEE
+516 EEQPEIAGE

-530 STLEEEFAQAMAE
+530 STLEEEFA
-543 NITVSEPV
+543 
-551 EEAVKAFEEMSEQ
+551 
-564 AEEQPEIAEETAE
+564 
-577 SASTLEEEFAQAM
+577 
-590 AENAPVSEPVEEAVK
+590 
-605 EFEEITEQ
+605 
-613 AEKQPE
+613 
-619 IAVETA
+619 
-625 ESASTLEEEFAQAMA
+625 
-640 ENAPVSE
+640 
-647 PVEEAVKEFE
+647 
-657 EITEQAEEQPEI
+657 
-669 SVETAE
+669 
-675 SANTL
+675 
-680 EEEITQ
+680 Q

-702 KAFEEIAEPVAVEIS
+702 KAFEEIAEPVAVEIA

-766 MSMIN
+766 RSMIN

-796 QPVIQTIP
+796 QPVMQTVP
-804 EAQTEKPRTM
+804 EAQTEKTRTM

-819 PDEAYAPVQAAEEKH
+819 PDEAYAPVQTAEEKH

-840 VEDLFGDLLADDE
+840 VEDLFGDLLSDDE

-892 EKKKTSDTKKYIAQD
+892 EKKKTSDAKKYIAQD

-985 VGIVRDKAKEVVV
+985 VGIVRDKAKEVVI

-1074 IPVTEDNFC
+1074 IPVTDDNFC

-1096 ADGFCKCAV
+1096 TDGFCKCAV

>member
-48 KVQHKEVIRKPV
+48 QVQHKEVIRKPV
-60 SEREQTDILK
+60 SEGEQTDILK

-76 TRQYEELADRNNDTE
+76 TRQYEQLADRNNDTE

-101 QKIAPVNF
+101 QEIVPVNF

-123 FDRVFDHFNRLEKPI
+123 FDRVFDHFNRLEKPV
-138 DEESKT
+138 DEENKT

-164 ESVDETKADAATY
+164 TD

-200 QMKLEKGI
+200 QMKLENGI

-247 LSASEPVEEAVKELE
+247 LSASEPVEEAVK
-262 EITEQAEEQPEIV
+262 
-275 EETAESSSTLEEEF
+275 
-289 AQATAENVTVS
+289 
-300 EPVEEAV
+300 
-307 KAFEEMS
+307 AFEEMS

-326 TAETAESTSA
+326 TAEAA
-336 LEEEFAQAMTENA
+336 N
-349 PVSEPVEEAVKA
+349 
-361 FEEMSEQAEE
+361 
-371 QSEIAEET
+371 
-379 AESAS
+379 

-397 IPVNEPVEETV
+397 T
-408 KAFEEITEQAE
+408 
-419 EQPEIAVETAESAST
+419 
-434 LEEEFAQA
+434 
-442 MTENA
+442 
-447 PVSEP
+447 
-452 VEEAVKELE
+452 
-461 EIAEQAEEQS
+461 
-471 EIAEETAESAST
+471 
-483 LEEEFAQAM
+483 
-492 AENAPVSEPVEEA
+492 PVSEPVEEA

-543 NITVSEPV
+543 NIPVSEPVEEAVKAFEEITEQAEEQPEIAEETAEAANTLEEEFAQVMAENIPVSEPV

-564 AEEQPEIAEETAE
+564 AEEQPEKVEETAE

-590 AENAPVSEPVEEAVK
+590 AENAPVCEPVEEAVK
-605 EFEEITEQ
+605 
-613 AEKQPE
+613 A
-619 IAVETA
+619 
-625 ESASTLEEEFAQAMA
+625 
-640 ENAPVSE
+640 
-647 PVEEAVKEFE
+647 FE

-669 SVETAE
+669 AEETAE
-675 SANTL
+675 SASTL
-680 EEEITQ
+680 EEEFVQ

-696 PVEEAV
+696 PAEETV
-702 KAFEEIAEPVAVEIS
+702 KAFEEIAEPVAVEIA

-732 DDDLSDDMASV
+732 DDDLSDDIASV

-796 QPVIQTIP
+796 QPVIQTVP

-819 PDEAYAPVQAAEEKH
+819 PDEAYAPVQTAEEKH

-892 EKKKTSDTKKYIAQD
+892 EKKKTSDAKKYIAQD

-1117 YEVIAEGENEHYSP
+1117 YEVVAEGENEHYSP

>member
-1 MKLGKAIAAAVGTA
+1 MKLGKAIAAAIGTA

-25 RRLDETQTPLKK
+25 KRLDETQTPLKK
-37 QRSVTVWKSGG
+37 QKSVTAWKSGG
-48 KVQHKEVIRKPV
+48 KVQYKEVIRKPV
-60 SEREQTDILK
+60 SEGEQTNILK

-76 TRQYEELADRNNDTE
+76 TRQYEQLADRNNDTE

-101 QKIAPVNF
+101 QEIAPVNF

-123 FDRVFDHFNRLEKPI
+123 FDRVFDHFNRLEKPF

-164 ESVDETKADAATY
+164 ESVAPTEAVDETKTDVATD

-188 MTMQEEQESEAE
+188 MTMQEEQESKAE

-208 MTPDPIASAVRE
+208 MTPDPIANAVRE
-220 LADIQPVTDGAND
+220 LADIQPVTDDVSN

-247 LSASEPVEEAVKELE
+247 LSASEPVEEAVK
-262 EITEQAEEQPEIV
+262 
-275 EETAESSSTLEEEF
+275 
-289 AQATAENVTVS
+289 
-300 EPVEEAV
+300 
-307 KAFEEMS
+307 AFEEMS
-314 EQAEEQPEIAEE
+314 EQTEEQPEIAEG
-326 TAETAESTSA
+326 
-336 LEEEFAQAMTENA
+336 
-349 PVSEPVEEAVKA
+349 
-361 FEEMSEQAEE
+361 
-371 QSEIAEET
+371 T

-397 IPVNEPVEETV
+397 IPE
-408 KAFEEITEQAE
+408 
-419 EQPEIAVETAESAST
+419 
-434 LEEEFAQA
+434 
-442 MTENA
+442 
-447 PVSEP
+447 SEP
-452 VEEAVKELE
+452 VEEA
-461 EIAEQAEEQS
+461 A
-471 EIAEETAESAST
+471 
-483 LEEEFAQAM
+483 
-492 AENAPVSEPVEEA
+492 
-505 VKAFEEMSEQA
+505 KAFEEMSEQT

-543 NITVSEPV
+543 NVTVSEPV

-590 AENAPVSEPVEEAVK
+590 AEN
-605 EFEEITEQ
+605 
-613 AEKQPE
+613 
-619 IAVETA
+619 
-625 ESASTLEEEFAQAMA
+625 
-640 ENAPVSE
+640 
-647 PVEEAVKEFE
+647 
-657 EITEQAEEQPEI
+657 
-669 SVETAE
+669 
-675 SANTL
+675 
-680 EEEITQ
+680 
-686 AMAENVPVSE
+686 VPVSE

-702 KAFEEIAEPVAVEIS
+702 KAFEEIAEPVAVEIA

-766 MSMIN
+766 RSMIN
-771 ADAEY
+771 ADTEY

-796 QPVIQTIP
+796 QPVIQTVP
-804 EAQTEKPRTM
+804 EAQTEKTRTM

-819 PDEAYAPVQAAEEKH
+819 PDETYAPVQTAEEKH

-892 EKKKTSDTKKYIAQD
+892 EKKKTSDAKKYIAQD

-985 VGIVRDKAKEVVV
+985 VGIVRDKAKEVVI

-1083 TYDREIPY
+1083 TYDRDIPY

-1096 ADGFCKCAV
+1096 SEGFCKCAV

>member
-1 MKLGKAIAAAVGTA
+1 MKLGKAIAAAIGTA

-37 QRSVTVWKSGG
+37 QKSVTAWKSGG
-48 KVQHKEVIRKPV
+48 KVQYKEVIRKPV
-60 SEREQTDILK
+60 SEGEQTNILK

-76 TRQYEELADRNNDTE
+76 TRQYEQLADRNNDTE

-101 QKIAPVNF
+101 QEIAPVNF

-123 FDRVFDHFNRLEKPI
+123 FDRVFDHFNRLEKPF

-164 ESVDETKADAATY
+164 ESVAPTEAVDETKTDVATD

-188 MTMQEEQESEAE
+188 MTMQEEQESKAE

-208 MTPDPIASAVRE
+208 MTPDPIANAVRE
-220 LADIQPVTDGAND
+220 LADIQPVTDDVSN

-247 LSASEPVEEAVKELE
+247 LSASEPVEEAAKELE
-262 EITEQAEEQPEIV
+262 EITEQTEEQPEIV
-275 EETAESSSTLEEEF
+275 
-289 AQATAENVTVS
+289 
-300 EPVEEAV
+300 
-307 KAFEEMS
+307 
-314 EQAEEQPEIAEE
+314 
-326 TAETAESTSA
+326 
-336 LEEEFAQAMTENA
+336 
-349 PVSEPVEEAVKA
+349 
-361 FEEMSEQAEE
+361 
-371 QSEIAEET
+371 EET

-397 IPVNEPVEETV
+397 V
-408 KAFEEITEQAE
+408 
-419 EQPEIAVETAESAST
+419 PE
-434 LEEEFAQA
+434 
-442 MTENA
+442 
-447 PVSEP
+447 
-452 VEEAVKELE
+452 
-461 EIAEQAEEQS
+461 
-471 EIAEETAESAST
+471 
-483 LEEEFAQAM
+483 
-492 AENAPVSEPVEEA
+492 SEPVEEA
-505 VKAFEEMSEQA
+505 VKAFEKMSEQT

-525 TAESA
+525 TEESA
-530 STLEEEFAQAMAE
+530 STLEEELAQAMAE
-543 NITVSEPV
+543 NI
-551 EEAVKAFEEMSEQ
+551 
-564 AEEQPEIAEETAE
+564 PE
-577 SASTLEEEFAQAM
+577 
-590 AENAPVSEPVEEAVK
+590 
-605 EFEEITEQ
+605 
-613 AEKQPE
+613 
-619 IAVETA
+619 
-625 ESASTLEEEFAQAMA
+625 
-640 ENAPVSE
+640 
-647 PVEEAVKEFE
+647 
-657 EITEQAEEQPEI
+657 
-669 SVETAE
+669 
-675 SANTL
+675 
-680 EEEITQ
+680 
-686 AMAENVPVSE
+686 SE

-702 KAFEEIAEPVAVEIS
+702 KAFEEIAEPVAVEIA
-717 ESQAEDMLFENIDNI
+717 ESQAEDMLFENI

-766 MSMIN
+766 RSMIN

-796 QPVIQTIP
+796 QPVIQTVP
-804 EAQTEKPRTM
+804 EAQTEKTRTM

-819 PDEAYAPVQAAEEKH
+819 PDEAYAPVQTAEEKH

-892 EKKKTSDTKKYIAQD
+892 EKKKTSDAKKYIAQD

-985 VGIVRDKAKEVVV
+985 VGIVRDKAKEVVI

-1074 IPVTEDNFC
+1074 IPVTDDNFC
-1083 TYDREIPY
+1083 TYDRDIPY

-1096 ADGFCKCAV
+1096 SEGFCKCAV

>member
-1 MKLGKAIAAAVGTA
+1 MKLGKAIAAAIGTA

-37 QRSVTVWKSGG
+37 QKSVTAWKSGG
-48 KVQHKEVIRKPV
+48 KVQYKEVIRKPV
-60 SEREQTDILK
+60 SEGEQTNILK

-76 TRQYEELADRNNDTE
+76 TRQYEQLADRNNDTE

-101 QKIAPVNF
+101 QEIAPVNF

-123 FDRVFDHFNRLEKPI
+123 FDRVFDHFNRLEKPF

-154 TITANQTAAA
+154 TITANQTAVA
-164 ESVDETKADAATY
+164 ESVAPTEAVDETKTDVATD

-188 MTMQEEQESEAE
+188 MTMQEEQESKAE

-208 MTPDPIASAVRE
+208 MTPDPIANAVRE
-220 LADIQPVTDGAND
+220 LADIQPVTDDVSN

-262 EITEQAEEQPEIV
+262 EITEQ
-275 EETAESSSTLEEEF
+275 T
-289 AQATAENVTVS
+289 
-300 EPVEEAV
+300 
-307 KAFEEMS
+307 
-314 EQAEEQPEIAEE
+314 EEQPEIAEE
-326 TAETAESTSA
+326 TE
-336 LEEEFAQAMTENA
+336 
-349 PVSEPVEEAVKA
+349 
-361 FEEMSEQAEE
+361 
-371 QSEIAEET
+371 
-379 AESAS
+379 ESAS

-397 IPVNEPVEETV
+397 IPE
-408 KAFEEITEQAE
+408 
-419 EQPEIAVETAESAST
+419 
-434 LEEEFAQA
+434 
-442 MTENA
+442 
-447 PVSEP
+447 
-452 VEEAVKELE
+452 
-461 EIAEQAEEQS
+461 
-471 EIAEETAESAST
+471 
-483 LEEEFAQAM
+483 
-492 AENAPVSEPVEEA
+492 
-505 VKAFEEMSEQA
+505 
-516 EEQPEIAEE
+516 
-525 TAESA
+525 
-530 STLEEEFAQAMAE
+530 
-543 NITVSEPV
+543 
-551 EEAVKAFEEMSEQ
+551 
-564 AEEQPEIAEETAE
+564 
-577 SASTLEEEFAQAM
+577 
-590 AENAPVSEPVEEAVK
+590 
-605 EFEEITEQ
+605 
-613 AEKQPE
+613 
-619 IAVETA
+619 
-625 ESASTLEEEFAQAMA
+625 
-640 ENAPVSE
+640 
-647 PVEEAVKEFE
+647 
-657 EITEQAEEQPEI
+657 
-669 SVETAE
+669 
-675 SANTL
+675 
-680 EEEITQ
+680 
-686 AMAENVPVSE
+686 SE

-702 KAFEEIAEPVAVEIS
+702 KAFEEIAEPVAVEIA
-717 ESQAEDMLFENIDNI
+717 ESQAEDMLFENI

-766 MSMIN
+766 RSMIN

-796 QPVIQTIP
+796 QPVIQTVP
-804 EAQTEKPRTM
+804 EAQTEKTRTM

-819 PDEAYAPVQAAEEKH
+819 PDEAYAPVQTAEEKH

-892 EKKKTSDTKKYIAQD
+892 EKKKTSDAKKYIAQD

-985 VGIVRDKAKEVVV
+985 VGIVRDKAKEVVI

-1074 IPVTEDNFC
+1074 IPVTDDNFC
-1083 TYDREIPY
+1083 TYDRDIPY

-1096 ADGFCKCAV
+1096 SEGFCKCAV

>member
-37 QRSVTVWKSGG
+37 QKSVTAWKSGG
-48 KVQHKEVIRKPV
+48 KVQYKEVIRKPV
-60 SEREQTDILK
+60 SEGEQTNILK

-76 TRQYEELADRNNDTE
+76 TRQYEQLADRNNDTE

-101 QKIAPVNF
+101 QEIAPVNF

-123 FDRVFDHFNRLEKPI
+123 FDRVFDHFNRLEKPF

-154 TITANQTAAA
+154 TITANQIAVA
-164 ESVDETKADAATY
+164 ESVAPTEAVDETKTDVATD

-188 MTMQEEQESEAE
+188 MTMQEEQESKAE

-208 MTPDPIASAVRE
+208 MTPDPIANAVRE
-220 LADIQPVTDGAND
+220 LADIQPVTDDVSN
-233 VSVERMSVDESIFD
+233 VSVERMLVDESIFD
-247 LSASEPVEEAVKELE
+247 LSASEPVEEAAKEFE
-262 EITEQAEEQPEIV
+262 EIAEQ
-275 EETAESSSTLEEEF
+275 T
-289 AQATAENVTVS
+289 
-300 EPVEEAV
+300 
-307 KAFEEMS
+307 
-314 EQAEEQPEIAEE
+314 EEQPEIAEE
-326 TAETAESTSA
+326 TAESASA
-336 LEEEFAQAMTENA
+336 LEEEFAQA
-349 PVSEPVEEAVKA
+349 K
-361 FEEMSEQAEE
+361 
-371 QSEIAEET
+371 
-379 AESAS
+379 
-384 TLEEEFAQAMAEN
+384 AEN
-397 IPVNEPVEETV
+397 V
-408 KAFEEITEQAE
+408 
-419 EQPEIAVETAESAST
+419 
-434 LEEEFAQA
+434 
-442 MTENA
+442 
-447 PVSEP
+447 
-452 VEEAVKELE
+452 
-461 EIAEQAEEQS
+461 
-471 EIAEETAESAST
+471 
-483 LEEEFAQAM
+483 
-492 AENAPVSEPVEEA
+492 PVSEPVEEA

-543 NITVSEPV
+543 NI
-551 EEAVKAFEEMSEQ
+551 
-564 AEEQPEIAEETAE
+564 PE
-577 SASTLEEEFAQAM
+577 
-590 AENAPVSEPVEEAVK
+590 
-605 EFEEITEQ
+605 
-613 AEKQPE
+613 
-619 IAVETA
+619 
-625 ESASTLEEEFAQAMA
+625 
-640 ENAPVSE
+640 
-647 PVEEAVKEFE
+647 
-657 EITEQAEEQPEI
+657 
-669 SVETAE
+669 
-675 SANTL
+675 
-680 EEEITQ
+680 
-686 AMAENVPVSE
+686 SE

-702 KAFEEIAEPVAVEIS
+702 KAFEEIAEPVAVEIA
-717 ESQAEDMLFENIDNI
+717 ESQAEDMLFENI

-766 MSMIN
+766 RSMIN

-796 QPVIQTIP
+796 QPVIQTVP
-804 EAQTEKPRTM
+804 EAQTEKTRTM

-819 PDEAYAPVQAAEEKH
+819 PDEAYAPVQTAEEKH

-892 EKKKTSDTKKYIAQD
+892 EKKKTSDAKKYIAQD

-985 VGIVRDKAKEVVV
+985 VGIVRDKAKEVVI

-1074 IPVTEDNFC
+1074 IPVTDDNFC
-1083 TYDREIPY
+1083 TYDRDIPY

-1096 ADGFCKCAV
+1096 SEGFCKCAV

>member
-1 MKLGKAIAAAVGTA
+1 MKLGKAIAAAIGTA

-37 QRSVTVWKSGG
+37 QKSVTAWKSGG
-48 KVQHKEVIRKPV
+48 KVQYKEVIRKPV
-60 SEREQTDILK
+60 SEGEQTNILK

-76 TRQYEELADRNNDTE
+76 TRQYEQLADRNNDTE

-101 QKIAPVNF
+101 QEIAPVNF

-123 FDRVFDHFNRLEKPI
+123 FDRVFDHFNRLEKPF

-164 ESVDETKADAATY
+164 ESVAPTEAVDETKTDVATD

-188 MTMQEEQESEAE
+188 MTMQEEQESKAE

-208 MTPDPIASAVRE
+208 MTPDPIANAVRE
-220 LADIQPVTDGAND
+220 LADIQPVTDDVSN

-247 LSASEPVEEAVKELE
+247 LSASEPVEEAAKELE
-262 EITEQAEEQPEIV
+262 EITEQTEEQPEIV
-275 EETAESSSTLEEEF
+275 EETAESASTLEEEF
-289 AQATAENVTVS
+289 AQAMAENV
-300 EPVEEAV
+300 
-307 KAFEEMS
+307 
-314 EQAEEQPEIAEE
+314 
-326 TAETAESTSA
+326 
-336 LEEEFAQAMTENA
+336 

-361 FEEMSEQAEE
+361 FEEMSEQTEEQPETAEE
-371 QSEIAEET
+371 TEESASTLEEEFAQAMAENIPESEPVEEAVKAFEKMSEQTEEQPETAEET

-397 IPVNEPVEETV
+397 IPE
-408 KAFEEITEQAE
+408 
-419 EQPEIAVETAESAST
+419 
-434 LEEEFAQA
+434 
-442 MTENA
+442 
-447 PVSEP
+447 SEP
-452 VEEAVKELE
+452 VEEAVKAFEKMS
-461 EIAEQAEEQS
+461 EQTEEQP
-471 EIAEETAESAST
+471 ETAEETAESAST
-483 LEEEFAQAM
+483 LEEEFAQAK
-492 AENAPVSEPVEEA
+492 AENIPESEPVEEA
-505 VKAFEEMSEQA
+505 VKEFEEMSEQT

-543 NITVSEPV
+543 NVPESEPV

-564 AEEQPEIAEETAE
+564 AEEQPEIAGETAE
-577 SASTLEEEFAQAM
+577 SASTLEEEFA
-590 AENAPVSEPVEEAVK
+590 
-605 EFEEITEQ
+605 
-613 AEKQPE
+613 
-619 IAVETA
+619 
-625 ESASTLEEEFAQAMA
+625 
-640 ENAPVSE
+640 
-647 PVEEAVKEFE
+647 
-657 EITEQAEEQPEI
+657 
-669 SVETAE
+669 
-675 SANTL
+675 
-680 EEEITQ
+680 Q

-702 KAFEEIAEPVAVEIS
+702 KAFEEMSEQTEEQPETAEETEESASTLEEEFAQAMAENIPESEPVEEAVKAFEEIAEPVAVEIA
-717 ESQAEDMLFENIDNI
+717 ESQAEDMLFENI

-766 MSMIN
+766 RSMIN
-771 ADAEY
+771 ADVEY

-796 QPVIQTIP
+796 QPVIQTVP
-804 EAQTEKPRTM
+804 EAQTEKTRTM

-819 PDEAYAPVQAAEEKH
+819 PDEAYAPVQTAEEKH

-892 EKKKTSDTKKYIAQD
+892 EKKKTSDAKKYIAQD

-985 VGIVRDKAKEVVV
+985 VGIVRDKAKEVVI

-1074 IPVTEDNFC
+1074 IPVTDDNFC
-1083 TYDREIPY
+1083 TYDRDIPY

-1096 ADGFCKCAV
+1096 SEGFCKCAV

>member
-1 MKLGKAIAAAVGTA
+1 MKLGKAIAAAIGTA

-37 QRSVTVWKSGG
+37 QKSVTAWKSGG
-48 KVQHKEVIRKPV
+48 KVQYKEVIRKPV
-60 SEREQTDILK
+60 SEGEQTNILK

-76 TRQYEELADRNNDTE
+76 TRQYEQLADRNNDTE

-101 QKIAPVNF
+101 QEIAPVNF

-123 FDRVFDHFNRLEKPI
+123 FDRVFNHFNRLEKPF

-154 TITANQTAAA
+154 TITENQTAVA
-164 ESVDETKADAATY
+164 ESVAPTEAVDETKTDVATD

-188 MTMQEEQESEAE
+188 MTMQEEQESKAE

-208 MTPDPIASAVRE
+208 MTPDPIANAVRE
-220 LADIQPVTDGAND
+220 LADIQPVTDDVSN

-247 LSASEPVEEAVKELE
+247 LSASEPVEEAAKEFE
-262 EITEQAEEQPEIV
+262 EIAEQTEEQPEIV
-275 EETAESSSTLEEEF
+275 
-289 AQATAENVTVS
+289 
-300 EPVEEAV
+300 
-307 KAFEEMS
+307 
-314 EQAEEQPEIAEE
+314 
-326 TAETAESTSA
+326 
-336 LEEEFAQAMTENA
+336 
-349 PVSEPVEEAVKA
+349 
-361 FEEMSEQAEE
+361 
-371 QSEIAEET
+371 EET

-384 TLEEEFAQAMAEN
+384 TLEEEFA
-397 IPVNEPVEETV
+397 
-408 KAFEEITEQAE
+408 
-419 EQPEIAVETAESAST
+419 
-434 LEEEFAQA
+434 
-442 MTENA
+442 
-447 PVSEP
+447 
-452 VEEAVKELE
+452 
-461 EIAEQAEEQS
+461 
-471 EIAEETAESAST
+471 
-483 LEEEFAQAM
+483 
-492 AENAPVSEPVEEA
+492 
-505 VKAFEEMSEQA
+505 
-516 EEQPEIAEE
+516 
-525 TAESA
+525 
-530 STLEEEFAQAMAE
+530 
-543 NITVSEPV
+543 
-551 EEAVKAFEEMSEQ
+551 
-564 AEEQPEIAEETAE
+564 
-577 SASTLEEEFAQAM
+577 
-590 AENAPVSEPVEEAVK
+590 
-605 EFEEITEQ
+605 
-613 AEKQPE
+613 
-619 IAVETA
+619 
-625 ESASTLEEEFAQAMA
+625 
-640 ENAPVSE
+640 
-647 PVEEAVKEFE
+647 
-657 EITEQAEEQPEI
+657 
-669 SVETAE
+669 
-675 SANTL
+675 
-680 EEEITQ
+680 Q

-702 KAFEEIAEPVAVEIS
+702 KAFEEMSEQGEEQPEIAEETEESASTLEEELAQAMAENIPESEPVEEAVKAFEEIAEPVAVEIA
-717 ESQAEDMLFENIDNI
+717 ESQAEDMLFENI

-766 MSMIN
+766 RSMIN

-796 QPVIQTIP
+796 QPVIQTVP
-804 EAQTEKPRTM
+804 EAQTEKTRTM

-819 PDEAYAPVQAAEEKH
+819 PDEAYAPVQTAEEKH

-892 EKKKTSDTKKYIAQD
+892 EKKKTSDAKKYIAQD

-985 VGIVRDKAKEVVV
+985 VGIVRDKAKEVVI

-1074 IPVTEDNFC
+1074 IPVTDDNFC

-1096 ADGFCKCAV
+1096 SEGFCKCAV

>member
-1 MKLGKAIAAAVGTA
+1 MKLGKAIAAAIGTA

-37 QRSVTVWKSGG
+37 QKSVTAWKSGG
-48 KVQHKEVIRKPV
+48 KVQYKEVIRKPV
-60 SEREQTDILK
+60 SEGEQTNILK

-76 TRQYEELADRNNDTE
+76 TRQYEQLADRNNDTE

-101 QKIAPVNF
+101 QEIAPVNF

-123 FDRVFDHFNRLEKPI
+123 FDRVFDHFNRLEKPF

-164 ESVDETKADAATY
+164 ESVAPTEAVDETKTDVATD

-188 MTMQEEQESEAE
+188 MTMQEEQESKAE

-208 MTPDPIASAVRE
+208 MTPDPIANAVRE
-220 LADIQPVTDGAND
+220 LADIQPVTDDVSN

-247 LSASEPVEEAVKELE
+247 LSASEPVEEAAKELE
-262 EITEQAEEQPEIV
+262 EITEQTEEQPEIV
-275 EETAESSSTLEEEF
+275 
-289 AQATAENVTVS
+289 
-300 EPVEEAV
+300 
-307 KAFEEMS
+307 
-314 EQAEEQPEIAEE
+314 
-326 TAETAESTSA
+326 
-336 LEEEFAQAMTENA
+336 
-349 PVSEPVEEAVKA
+349 
-361 FEEMSEQAEE
+361 
-371 QSEIAEET
+371 EET

-384 TLEEEFAQAMAEN
+384 TLEEEFA
-397 IPVNEPVEETV
+397 
-408 KAFEEITEQAE
+408 
-419 EQPEIAVETAESAST
+419 
-434 LEEEFAQA
+434 
-442 MTENA
+442 
-447 PVSEP
+447 
-452 VEEAVKELE
+452 
-461 EIAEQAEEQS
+461 
-471 EIAEETAESAST
+471 
-483 LEEEFAQAM
+483 
-492 AENAPVSEPVEEA
+492 
-505 VKAFEEMSEQA
+505 
-516 EEQPEIAEE
+516 
-525 TAESA
+525 
-530 STLEEEFAQAMAE
+530 
-543 NITVSEPV
+543 
-551 EEAVKAFEEMSEQ
+551 
-564 AEEQPEIAEETAE
+564 
-577 SASTLEEEFAQAM
+577 
-590 AENAPVSEPVEEAVK
+590 
-605 EFEEITEQ
+605 
-613 AEKQPE
+613 
-619 IAVETA
+619 
-625 ESASTLEEEFAQAMA
+625 
-640 ENAPVSE
+640 
-647 PVEEAVKEFE
+647 
-657 EITEQAEEQPEI
+657 
-669 SVETAE
+669 
-675 SANTL
+675 
-680 EEEITQ
+680 Q

-702 KAFEEIAEPVAVEIS
+702 KAFEEMSEQTEEQPEIAEETEESASTLEEEFAQAMAENIPESEPVEEAVKAFEEIAEPVAVEIA
-717 ESQAEDMLFENIDNI
+717 ESQAEDMLFENI

-766 MSMIN
+766 RSMIN

-796 QPVIQTIP
+796 QPVIQTVP
-804 EAQTEKPRTM
+804 EAQTEKTRTM

-819 PDEAYAPVQAAEEKH
+819 PDEAYAPVQTAEEKH

-892 EKKKTSDTKKYIAQD
+892 EKKKTSDAKKYIAQD

-985 VGIVRDKAKEVVV
+985 VGIVRDKAKEVVI

-1074 IPVTEDNFC
+1074 IPVTDDNFC

-1096 ADGFCKCAV
+1096 SEGFCKCAV

>member
-37 QRSVTVWKSGG
+37 QKSVTAWKSGG
-48 KVQHKEVIRKPV
+48 KVQYKEVIRKPV
-60 SEREQTDILK
+60 SEGEQTNILK

-76 TRQYEELADRNNDTE
+76 TRQYEQLADRNNDTE

-101 QKIAPVNF
+101 QEIAPVNF

-123 FDRVFDHFNRLEKPI
+123 FDRVFDHFNRLEKPF

-154 TITANQTAAA
+154 TITANQIAVA
-164 ESVDETKADAATY
+164 ESVAPTEAVDETKTDVATD

-188 MTMQEEQESEAE
+188 MTMQEEQESKAE

-208 MTPDPIASAVRE
+208 MTPDPIANAVRE
-220 LADIQPVTDGAND
+220 LADIQPVTDDVSN
-233 VSVERMSVDESIFD
+233 VSVERMLVDESIFD
-247 LSASEPVEEAVKELE
+247 LSASEPVEEAAKEFE
-262 EITEQAEEQPEIV
+262 EIAEQ
-275 EETAESSSTLEEEF
+275 T
-289 AQATAENVTVS
+289 
-300 EPVEEAV
+300 
-307 KAFEEMS
+307 
-314 EQAEEQPEIAEE
+314 EEQPEIAEE
-326 TAETAESTSA
+326 TAESASA
-336 LEEEFAQAMTENA
+336 LEEEFAQA
-349 PVSEPVEEAVKA
+349 K
-361 FEEMSEQAEE
+361 
-371 QSEIAEET
+371 
-379 AESAS
+379 
-384 TLEEEFAQAMAEN
+384 AEN
-397 IPVNEPVEETV
+397 V
-408 KAFEEITEQAE
+408 
-419 EQPEIAVETAESAST
+419 
-434 LEEEFAQA
+434 
-442 MTENA
+442 
-447 PVSEP
+447 
-452 VEEAVKELE
+452 
-461 EIAEQAEEQS
+461 
-471 EIAEETAESAST
+471 
-483 LEEEFAQAM
+483 
-492 AENAPVSEPVEEA
+492 PVSEPVEEA

-516 EEQPEIAEE
+516 EEQPEIAGE

-543 NITVSEPV
+543 NI
-551 EEAVKAFEEMSEQ
+551 
-564 AEEQPEIAEETAE
+564 PE
-577 SASTLEEEFAQAM
+577 
-590 AENAPVSEPVEEAVK
+590 
-605 EFEEITEQ
+605 
-613 AEKQPE
+613 
-619 IAVETA
+619 
-625 ESASTLEEEFAQAMA
+625 
-640 ENAPVSE
+640 
-647 PVEEAVKEFE
+647 
-657 EITEQAEEQPEI
+657 
-669 SVETAE
+669 
-675 SANTL
+675 
-680 EEEITQ
+680 
-686 AMAENVPVSE
+686 SE

-702 KAFEEIAEPVAVEIS
+702 KAFEEIAEPVAVEIA
-717 ESQAEDMLFENIDNI
+717 ESQAEDMLFENI

-766 MSMIN
+766 RSMIN

-796 QPVIQTIP
+796 QPVIQTVP
-804 EAQTEKPRTM
+804 EAQTEKTRTM

-819 PDEAYAPVQAAEEKH
+819 PDEAYAPVQTAEEKH

-892 EKKKTSDTKKYIAQD
+892 EKKKTSDAKKYIAQD

-985 VGIVRDKAKEVVV
+985 VGIVRDKAKEVVI

-1074 IPVTEDNFC
+1074 IPVTDDNFC
-1083 TYDREIPY
+1083 TYDRDIPY

-1096 ADGFCKCAV
+1096 SEGFCKCAV

>member
-1 MKLGKAIAAAVGTA
+1 MKLGKAIAAAIGTA

-37 QRSVTVWKSGG
+37 QKSVTAWKSGG
-48 KVQHKEVIRKPV
+48 KVQYKEVIRKPV
-60 SEREQTDILK
+60 SEGEQTNILK

-76 TRQYEELADRNNDTE
+76 TRQYEQLADRNNDTE

-101 QKIAPVNF
+101 QEIAPVNF

-123 FDRVFDHFNRLEKPI
+123 FDRVFDHFNRLEKPF

-164 ESVDETKADAATY
+164 ESVAPTEAVDETKTDVATD

-188 MTMQEEQESEAE
+188 MTMQEEQESKAE

-208 MTPDPIASAVRE
+208 MTPDPIANAVRE
-220 LADIQPVTDGAND
+220 LADIQPVTDDVSN

-247 LSASEPVEEAVKELE
+247 LSASEPVEEAAKELE
-262 EITEQAEEQPEIV
+262 EITEQTEEQPEIAG
-275 EETAESSSTLEEEF
+275 ETAESASTLEEEF
-289 AQATAENVTVS
+289 AQAMAENVPVSEPVEEAVKAFEEMSEQGEEQPEIAEETEESASTLEEELAQAMAENIPESEPVEEAVKAFEEMSEQAEEQPETAEETAESASTLEEEFAQAKAENVPVSEPVEEAAKELEEITEQTEEQPEIAGETAESASTLEEEFAQAMAENVPES

-314 EQAEEQPEIAEE
+314 EQAEEQPEIAG
-326 TAETAESTSA
+326 
-336 LEEEFAQAMTENA
+336 
-349 PVSEPVEEAVKA
+349 
-361 FEEMSEQAEE
+361 
-371 QSEIAEET
+371 ET

-397 IPVNEPVEETV
+397 V
-408 KAFEEITEQAE
+408 
-419 EQPEIAVETAESAST
+419 PE
-434 LEEEFAQA
+434 
-442 MTENA
+442 
-447 PVSEP
+447 
-452 VEEAVKELE
+452 
-461 EIAEQAEEQS
+461 
-471 EIAEETAESAST
+471 
-483 LEEEFAQAM
+483 
-492 AENAPVSEPVEEA
+492 SEPVEEA

-516 EEQPEIAEE
+516 EEQPEIAGE

-530 STLEEEFAQAMAE
+530 STLEEEFA
-543 NITVSEPV
+543 
-551 EEAVKAFEEMSEQ
+551 
-564 AEEQPEIAEETAE
+564 
-577 SASTLEEEFAQAM
+577 
-590 AENAPVSEPVEEAVK
+590 
-605 EFEEITEQ
+605 
-613 AEKQPE
+613 
-619 IAVETA
+619 
-625 ESASTLEEEFAQAMA
+625 
-640 ENAPVSE
+640 
-647 PVEEAVKEFE
+647 
-657 EITEQAEEQPEI
+657 
-669 SVETAE
+669 
-675 SANTL
+675 
-680 EEEITQ
+680 Q

-702 KAFEEIAEPVAVEIS
+702 KAFEEMSEQGEEQPEIAEETEESASTLEEEFAQAMAENIPESEPVEEAVKAFEEIAEPVAVEIA
-717 ESQAEDMLFENIDNI
+717 ESQAEDMLFENI

-766 MSMIN
+766 RSMIN

-796 QPVIQTIP
+796 QPVIQTVP
-804 EAQTEKPRTM
+804 EAQTEKTRTM

-819 PDEAYAPVQAAEEKH
+819 PDEAYAPVQTAEEKH

-892 EKKKTSDTKKYIAQD
+892 EKKKTSDAKKYIAQD

-985 VGIVRDKAKEVVV
+985 VGIVRDKAKEVVI

-1074 IPVTEDNFC
+1074 IPVTDDNFC

-1096 ADGFCKCAV
+1096 SEGFCKCAV